1 MVGYIVDLTVIMD
14 GIFRV
19 AAGDMSP
26 RQALQIV
33 DRHVRS
39 GRKDAI
45 HRDIRSFIA
54 EAFAIRFSVPGKDL
68 VLERI
73 IDLIKQQCV
82 PTSVTEK
89 LVSANLG

>member
-1 MVGYIVDLTVIMD
+1 MVGYIVDLMVIMD

-19 AAGDMSP
+19 VAGDVSP
-26 RQALQIV
+26 KHALQIL
-33 DRHVRS
+33 DRHVKS
-39 GRKDAI
+39 GRRDAI

-73 IDLIKQQCV
+73 IDLIKQY
-82 PTSVTEK
+82 SVH
-89 LVSANLG
+89 LSS